1 MTTPATSATRG
12 SGPSLMKL
20 VQHIPE
26 ARRWRRQADAL
37 IVIGRQFELMAQER
51 GVEAHVALGTLRFSL
66 FHLHQGRIAQLAP
79 LCRSVTVYGEADVA
93 PPTIPHVTF
102 VPTPA
107 GSPLSQE
114 WFLVVDSPVFWGS
127 MISRASMDR
136 ANSAARRYQFEGVLT
151 AEERVVSR
159 ASLLLSLARGQ
170 APPEAPQRDP
180 VANAARWARI
190 AYALASHSE
199 AQRLKLIDCLGELPE
214 LQSLLAE
221 AALEYDQMVPLAMD
235 ALRRFCGTVGELLY
249 RYTDGALT
257 PVAWSAASPPP
268 PHSLAEGL
276 VGQAFQQGRLT
287 MQPLVPTD
295 PEYALLGGAASAMAI
310 PISVRGQA
318 WGVLLIGQAEP
329 DPHEAEGLARAVGL
343 ATLLEQLIETRG
355 GAADQSGLRPPIPAT
370 LTGTSPAPGPGRQPS
385 APVAAPGAMGPGT
398 AAPFGAG
405 GAPTPAASPF
415 GAGGAP
421 TPAASPFSPADG
433 ASARAASP
441 FGADGASARA
451 ASPFGAGGAP
461 APAASPFGAGGAPTP
476 AASPFGPGGGA
487 PAASPFGPGNA
498 PTPAAAPFGPGGGA
512 PAASPF
518 GASTAP
524 AAAPFGPGGGAPA
537 PAASPF
543 GPGGASA
550 PAAAP
555 FGPGGGA
562 PAASP
567 FGAGGAP
574 APAAAPFGP
583 GASTAPGTDVFG
595 PSATGAAVAGPDPR
609 SVATPSPAAFR
620 AGTAGGPV
628 LPAPPAP
635 QFGLPPWLRSSAA
648 EAPAGGPGAPAQN
661 GMPGPQP
668 GPLPPSQGFPI
679 FQRRLMGALVAF
691 DQNAAEEVWRE
702 AGALYPAE
710 ALCTELLMPV
720 QVAIG
725 EGWHRGEISV
735 ATEHFATRFAE
746 SKLHNLFTAH
756 RDNPHGPLA
765 VIGCAQGELHELG
778 ALTIALFL
786 KWAGFRVNYLGQTV
800 PNSTLETLVRTLR
813 PQILGLSATTVEAA
827 HNLTETGQ
835 ILSRI
840 EPPRPLFIF
849 GGMAFY
855 ERPDLRARVQGGQFL
870 DGDPRAIARRLA
882 AQFMKE

>member
-1 MTTPATSATRG
+1 MTTPATPATRG

-199 AQRLKLIDCLGELPE
+199 AQRLKLVDCLGELPE

-221 AALEYDQMVPLAMD
+221 AAPEYDQMVPLAMD

-329 DPHEAEGLARAVGL
+329 DPHEAEGLARAVGV

-355 GAADQSGLRPPIPAT
+355 GAADQSGLRRPIPAT

-405 GAPTPAASPF
+405 GAPATSPFGASNAPTPAAAPF

-421 TPAASPFSPADG
+421 TPAAA
-433 ASARAASP
+433 
-441 FGADGASARA
+441 
-451 ASPFGAGGAP
+451 PFGAGGAP
-461 APAASPFGAGGAPTP
+461 APAAAL
-476 AASPFGPGGGA
+476 FGPGGA
-487 PAASPFGPGNA
+487 PASA
-498 PTPAAAPFGPGGGA
+498 T
-512 PAASPF
+512 SPF
-518 GASTAP
+518 GASNAP

-537 PAASPF
+537 PAAAPFDPGGAPTPAAAPFGPGGGAPTPAAAPF
-543 GPGGASA
+543 GPGGAPTPA
-550 PAAAP
+550 AAPFGPGGAPAAAPFGPGGAPTPAAAP

-562 PAASP
+562 PAPAAAP
-567 FGAGGAP
+567 FGPGGAP

-661 GMPGPQP
+661 GIPGPQP
-668 GPLPPSQGFPI
+668 GSLPPSQGFPI

-778 ALTIALFL
+778 PLTIALFL

-870 DGDPRAIARRLA
+870 DGDPRTIARRLA
-882 AQFMKE
+882 AQFMKD

>member
-1 MTTPATSATRG
+1 MTTPATPATRG
-12 SGPSLMKL
+12 AGPSLMKL

-26 ARRWRRQADAL
+26 TRRWRRQADAL

-102 VPTPA
+102 VPMPP

-114 WFLVVDSPVFWGS
+114 WFLIVDSPVFWGS

-170 APPEAPQRDP
+170 ALPETPRRDP
-180 VANAARWARI
+180 VSNAARWARI

-199 AQRLKLIDCLGELPE
+199 AQRLKLVDCLSDLPE
-214 LQSLLAE
+214 LQSLLSE
-221 AALEYDQMVPLAMD
+221 ASLEYDQMVPLAMD

-249 RYTDGALT
+249 RYTDGALA

-268 PHSLAEGL
+268 PHSLTEGL
-276 VGQAFQQGRLT
+276 VGQAFQQRQLA
-287 MQPLVPTD
+287 MQALVPTD
-295 PEYALLGGAASAMAI
+295 AEYALLGGAASAVAI
-310 PISVRGQA
+310 PLSARGQP

-343 ATLLEQLIETRG
+343 ATLLEQLLDASGES
-355 GAADQSGLRPPIPAT
+355 AAYPALRSPTGAT
-370 LTGTSPAPGPGRQPS
+370 LTDNAP
-385 APVAAPGAMGPGT
+385 APVAEVQR
-398 AAPFGAG
+398 
-405 GAPTPAASPF
+405 TP
-415 GAGGAP
+415 
-421 TPAASPFSPADG
+421 
-433 ASARAASP
+433 SARKTAFEP
-441 FGADGASARA
+441 TT
-451 ASPFGAGGAP
+451 PN
-461 APAASPFGAGGAPTP
+461 APAASPFGRGAP
-476 AASPFGPGGGA
+476 AAASSPFGPGAA
-487 PAASPFGPGNA
+487 PTAAPSPFGPAAA
-498 PTPAAAPFGPGGGA
+498 PAAPAAASFGPGAA
-512 PAASPF
+512 PA
-518 GASTAP
+518 AP
-524 AAAPFGPGGGAPA
+524 AAAPFGGGSSTMPGAEIFGPGRPADSTTAALTPGSPAGGPA
-537 PAASPF
+537 PAFS
-543 GPGGASA
+543 
-550 PAAAP
+550 
-555 FGPGGGA
+555 
-562 PAASP
+562 
-567 FGAGGAP
+567 
-574 APAAAPFGP
+574 
-583 GASTAPGTDVFG
+583 
-595 PSATGAAVAGPDPR
+595 
-609 SVATPSPAAFR
+609 
-620 AGTAGGPV
+620 
-628 LPAPPAP
+628 APPAAGTP
-635 QFGLPPWLRSSAA
+635 QPAFNGFPAAGTPRSAPTAPVFGLPPWLPPSGAETAPGGGAA
-648 EAPAGGPGAPAQN
+648 GPAGAAVGAPGTQA
-661 GMPGPQP
+661 GA
-668 GPLPPSQGFPI
+668 LPPSQGFPI
-679 FQRRLMGALVAF
+679 YQRRLMGALVAF
-691 DQNAAEEVWRE
+691 DQNSAEEVWRE
-702 AGALYPAE
+702 AAALYPAE
-710 ALCTELLMPV
+710 VLCTELLMPV

-778 ALTIALFL
+778 PLTVALFL

-800 PNSTLETLVRTLR
+800 PNSTLETLIRSLR

-827 HNLTETGQ
+827 HHLTEAGQ

-855 ERPDLRARVQGGQFL
+855 ERPDLRARVQGGQFM
-870 DGDPRAIARRLA
+870 DGDPRTIARRLA
-882 AQFMKE
+882 AQFIRG

>member
-268 PHSLAEGL
+268 PHSLADGL

-405 GAPTPAASPF
+405 GK
-415 GAGGAP
+415 
-421 TPAASPFSPADG
+421 
-433 ASARAASP
+433 RKKK
-441 FGADGASARA
+441 
-451 ASPFGAGGAP
+451 
-461 APAASPFGAGGAPTP
+461 
-476 AASPFGPGGGA
+476 
-487 PAASPFGPGNA
+487 N
-498 PTPAAAPFGPGGGA
+498 
-512 PAASPF
+512 
-518 GASTAP
+518 
-524 AAAPFGPGGGAPA
+524 
-537 PAASPF
+537 
-543 GPGGASA
+543 
-550 PAAAP
+550 
-555 FGPGGGA
+555 
-562 PAASP
+562 
-567 FGAGGAP
+567 
-574 APAAAPFGP
+574 
-583 GASTAPGTDVFG
+583 
-595 PSATGAAVAGPDPR
+595 
-609 SVATPSPAAFR
+609 
-620 AGTAGGPV
+620 
-628 LPAPPAP
+628 
-635 QFGLPPWLRSSAA
+635 
-648 EAPAGGPGAPAQN
+648 
-661 GMPGPQP
+661 
-668 GPLPPSQGFPI
+668 
-679 FQRRLMGALVAF
+679 
-691 DQNAAEEVWRE
+691 
-702 AGALYPAE
+702 
-710 ALCTELLMPV
+710 
-720 QVAIG
+720 
-725 EGWHRGEISV
+725 
-735 ATEHFATRFAE
+735 
-746 SKLHNLFTAH
+746 
-756 RDNPHGPLA
+756 
-765 VIGCAQGELHELG
+765 
-778 ALTIALFL
+778 
-786 KWAGFRVNYLGQTV
+786 
-800 PNSTLETLVRTLR
+800 RT
-813 PQILGLSATTVEAA
+813 
-827 HNLTETGQ
+827 
-835 ILSRI
+835 
-840 EPPRPLFIF
+840 
-849 GGMAFY
+849 
-855 ERPDLRARVQGGQFL
+855 
-870 DGDPRAIARRLA
+870 
-882 AQFMKE
+882 KK

>member
-421 TPAASPFSPADG
+421 TPAASPF
-433 ASARAASP
+433 
-441 FGADGASARA
+441 
-451 ASPFGAGGAP
+451 
-461 APAASPFGAGGAPTP
+461 
-476 AASPFGPGGGA
+476 GPGGGA

-555 FGPGGGA
+555 FGPGGGAPAASPFGAGGA

>member
-415 GAGGAP
+415 
-421 TPAASPFSPADG
+421 SPADG
-433 ASARAASP
+433 AP
-441 FGADGASARA
+441 ARA

-461 APAASPFGAGGAPTP
+461 
-476 AASPFGPGGGA
+476 A

-555 FGPGGGA
+555 FGPGGGAPAASPFGAGGA

>member
-415 GAGGAP
+415 
-421 TPAASPFSPADG
+421 SPADG
-433 ASARAASP
+433 AP
-441 FGADGASARA
+441 ARA

-461 APAASPFGAGGAPTP
+461 
-476 AASPFGPGGGA
+476 A

>member
-415 GAGGAP
+415 
-421 TPAASPFSPADG
+421 SPADG
-433 ASARAASP
+433 AP
-441 FGADGASARA
+441 ARA

-461 APAASPFGAGGAPTP
+461 
-476 AASPFGPGGGA
+476 A

-524 AAAPFGPGGGAPA
+524 AAAPYGPGGGAPA

>member
-415 GAGGAP
+415 G
-421 TPAASPFSPADG
+421 
-433 ASARAASP
+433 
-441 FGADGASARA
+441 
-451 ASPFGAGGAP
+451 
-461 APAASPFGAGGAPTP
+461 
-476 AASPFGPGGGA
+476 PGGGA

-555 FGPGGGA
+555 FGPGGGAPAASPFGAGGA